1 MSFHEYSPLGET
13 EDGSKVFIRGN
24 IFNSTNTINETT

>member
-13 EDGSKVFIRGN
+13 EDGRKVFIRGN
-24 IFNSTNTINETT
+24 AGADIAFERN